1 MCKERLEVVTPGSR
15 SCITADSREPLRTR
29 LSIFFLRSG
38 TKIIRNTRQVGAD
51 TMVGGDI

>member
-15 SCITADSREPLRTR
+15 SCITADSRKPLRTR

-51 TMVGGDI
+51 IMVGGDI